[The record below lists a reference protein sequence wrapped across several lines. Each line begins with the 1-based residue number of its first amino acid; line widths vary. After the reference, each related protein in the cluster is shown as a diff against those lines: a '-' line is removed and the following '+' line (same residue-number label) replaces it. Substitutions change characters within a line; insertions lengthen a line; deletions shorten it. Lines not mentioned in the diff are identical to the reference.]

1 MKLKGFFFSEF
12 RFIKVLKKQRVDRTI
27 YFAAGLTQSK
37 RNNVPQ
43 NESDELEFRKAEM
56 EDYFFLMESAGA
68 L

>member
-1 MKLKGFFFSEF
+1 M
-12 RFIKVLKKQRVDRTI
+12 LKKQQVDRTI